1 MSTALD
7 NTAENRWDLVLYVA
21 GKSPKSLTAYA
32 NLKRICES
40 HLEGRYN
47 IEVVD
52 LTAHPELAQQHQILA
67 LPTVVRKVP
76 EPIRKVIGDL
86 SNEEKALCGI
96 DIRPR
101 VV

>member
-1 MSTALD
+1 VSLAPDSTS
-7 NTAENRWDLVLYVA
+7 EKRWDLVLYVA

-67 LPTVVRKVP
+67 LPTVVRKMP
-76 EPIRKVIGDL
+76 EPIRKIIGDL
-86 SNEEKALCGI
+86 SNEEKALGGI
-96 DIRPR
+96 DLRPR
-101 VV
+101 TT